1 MLVKP
6 TFCVRSRQP
15 NDIGCFGRWPL
26 PASFK
31 TLEAAKQYRAEL
43 NLRRGAYHPG
53 YFIERQD
60 NVRNLST
67 TSFGEI
73 MRATVTSRILSGVVI
88 VDVSGRLCFLE
99 TSLIKHVNELLNEG
113 HLEFVL
119 NLADV
124 PYVDSFGLG
133 QLITIRTSILDK
145 GGRLVLLRPSDHVQQ
160 LLRLSKLTTVF
171 DILGEETQAVRSAHT
186 NIARISVKS
195 FVPAAPNPVS

>member
-1 MLVKP
+1 MLVKS
-6 TFCVRSRQP
+6 TYCVRSKQL
-15 NDIGCFGRWPL
+15 NEIGCFGRRPV
-26 PASFK
+26 PATFK
-31 TLEAAKQYRAEL
+31 TLEAAKQYRTEL

-60 NVRNLST
+60 HVRNLLT
-67 TSFGEI
+67 TSIGEM
-73 MRATVTSRILSGVVI
+73 MRLTVTSRILSGSVI

-99 TSLIKHVNELLNEG
+99 TSLSKQVDELLGEG

-119 NLADV
+119 NLANV

-145 GGRLVLLRPSDHVQQ
+145 GGRLILLRPSDHLQQ

-171 DILGEETQAVRSAHT
+171 DISSEETQAVRSVHT
-186 NIARISVKS
+186 NIA
-195 FVPAAPNPVS
+195 VSA